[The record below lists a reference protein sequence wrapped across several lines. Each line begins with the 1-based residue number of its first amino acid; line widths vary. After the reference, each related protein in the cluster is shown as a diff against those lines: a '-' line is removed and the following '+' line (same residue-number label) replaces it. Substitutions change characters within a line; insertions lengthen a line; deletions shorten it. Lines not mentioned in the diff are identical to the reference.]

1 MLTIVGLGCDPKDI
15 SEGAKEALLSGAR
28 VILRTGETPA
38 AEGVKALGVPFETL
52 DALYAGCR
60 NFDTLNKKL
69 ARAVLDAAK
78 EGDTVYCVDGSAC
91 DDVSA
96 QIVLQKSKG
105 ARVFA
110 GVSKADAAFSAAR
123 VSAPSRAAFS
133 AYAMPESR
141 PLLPLCVYDADCD
154 LVAGDAKLKL
164 CDWFGDEAE
173 AFFVRGGRAKKIRLY
188 EADRQGEYDLTC
200 CIVIPEIPLLK
211 RTRFNYDDLLEIMRL
226 LRAPDGCPW
235 DRAQTHES
243 IRSNM
248 IEEAYELVDAID
260 LKDDGKICEEA
271 GDVLMQGAFHS
282 LLGEERGAFGAGD
295 VLSGV
300 CSKLIFRH
308 SHIFG
313 QDKASD
319 ESGALSVWEK
329 NKKEEKGQKTAGD
342 SVRDVPRA
350 FPAAMRAQKAGK
362 RAAKYGYDFSSA
374 EEAAEK
380 VKEELGELLSAIA
393 EGERAH
399 IFEEA
404 GDLLFAAVNVGRL
417 AGADCETALKESTD
431 KFIRRFLA
439 TEKRIL
445 ADGRKMEELSAEEL
459 WAYYGQA
466 KADEDTKD
474 RDR

>member
-123 VSAPSRAAFS
+123 VSAPSRSAFS

-173 AFFVRGGRAKKIRLY
+173 AYFVRGGRAKKIKLY

-243 IRSNM
+243 IRTNM
-248 IEEAYELVDAID
+248 VEEAYELVDAID
-260 LKDDGKICEEA
+260 CKDDDKICEEA

-282 LLGEERGAFGAGD
+282 ILGQERGAFSPED

-313 QDKASD
+313 KDKASD
-319 ESGALSVWEK
+319 ENSALSVWDK
-329 NKKEEKGQKTAGD
+329 NKT
-342 SVRDVPRA
+342 
-350 FPAAMRAQKAGK
+350 
-362 RAAKYGYDFSSA
+362 
-374 EEAAEK
+374 
-380 VKEELGELLSAIA
+380 I
-393 EGERAH
+393 ERAKRPPP
-399 IFEEA
+399 IRCATCRRCSPPPCARRRRQSAPPSTATISRTRTRRRKRSGRSFPNCSRLSGKGISRTSPRRRAICCFRRSTWA
-404 GDLLFAAVNVGRL
+404 GLRVQ
-417 AGADCETALKESTD
+417 TA
-431 KFIRRFLA
+431 RRA
-439 TEKRIL
+439 
-445 ADGRKMEELSAEEL
+445 
-459 WAYYGQA
+459 
-466 KADEDTKD
+466 
-474 RDR
+474 

>member
-123 VSAPSRAAFS
+123 VSAPSRSAFS
-133 AYAMPESR
+133 AYALPESR

-226 LRAPDGCPW
+226 LRAPDGCP
-235 DRAQTHES
+235 R
-243 IRSNM
+243 
-248 IEEAYELVDAID
+248 
-260 LKDDGKICEEA
+260 
-271 GDVLMQGAFHS
+271 
-282 LLGEERGAFGAGD
+282 
-295 VLSGV
+295 
-300 CSKLIFRH
+300 
-308 SHIFG
+308 
-313 QDKASD
+313 
-319 ESGALSVWEK
+319 
-329 NKKEEKGQKTAGD
+329 
-342 SVRDVPRA
+342 
-350 FPAAMRAQKAGK
+350 
-362 RAAKYGYDFSSA
+362 
-374 EEAAEK
+374 
-380 VKEELGELLSAIA
+380 
-393 EGERAH
+393 
-399 IFEEA
+399 
-404 GDLLFAAVNVGRL
+404 
-417 AGADCETALKESTD
+417 
-431 KFIRRFLA
+431 
-439 TEKRIL
+439 
-445 ADGRKMEELSAEEL
+445 
-459 WAYYGQA
+459 
-466 KADEDTKD
+466 
-474 RDR
+474 

>member
-211 RTRFNYDDLLEIMRL
+211 RKRFNYDDLLEIMRL

-243 IRSNM
+243 IRTNM
-248 IEEAYELVDAID
+248 VEEAYELVDAID
-260 LKDDGKICEEA
+260 CKDDDKICEET

-282 LLGEERGAFGAGD
+282 ILGQERGAFSPED

-313 QDKASD
+313 KDKASD
-319 ESGALSVWEK
+319 ENSALSVWDK
-329 NKKEEKGQKTAGD
+329 NKTLEKGQKTASD
-342 SVRDVPRA
+342 SVRDVPKV
-350 FPAAMRAQKAGK
+350 FPAAMRAQKAAK
-362 RAAKYGYDFSSA
+362 RAAKYGYDFKDA
-374 EEAAEK
+374 NEAAEK
-380 VKEELGELLSAIA
+380 VREELSELLAAVA
-393 EGERAH
+393 EGDKAH
-399 IFEEA
+399 ISEEA
-404 GDLLFAAVNVGRL
+404 GDLLFSAVNVGRL
-417 AGADCETALKESTD
+417 AGADCEESLKESTQ
-431 KFIRRFLA
+431 KFIDRFCA
-439 TEKRIL
+439 TEELIL
-445 ADGRKMEELSAEEL
+445 ADGKKMNELPADEL
-459 WAYYGQA
+459 WAYYERAKEQLRGQGG
-466 KADEDTKD
+466 K
-474 RDR
+474 